1 MAGKLTLNSGMSE
14 LPVSPNAGNLK
25 QFLLFGQRE
34 SLFAVD
40 LLSVREVLFLGQQ
53 PIAPVPNTR
62 HFVLGLTNLRGEI
75 LAVADFGRFLRTEG
89 VDSHSVHSRILILEA
104 PDPRDGN
111 LVMMRMGLAV
121 SRVQGVISVHLERMV
136 SSMDVGE
143 ELAPF
148 LRGLYDWTGRLVMIL
163 DVEAIAQSEGW

>member
-1 MAGKLTLNSGMSE
+1 MSENLTLSLGMNE
-14 LPVSPNAGNLK
+14 LPSSPSLGNIK
-25 QFLLFGQRE
+25 QFLLFGQKE
-34 SLFAVD
+34 SLFGVD

-75 LAVADFGRFLRTEG
+75 LAVADFGRFLRTEA
-89 VDSHSVHSRILILEA
+89 VDRHSVHSRILILESR
-104 PDPRDGN
+104 DPRDVNGAMIR
-111 LVMMRMGLAV
+111 LGLAV
-121 SRVQGVISVHLERMV
+121 SRVQGVIAVNLDRMV

-148 LRGLYDWTGRLVMIL
+148 LRGLYDWNGQLVMML